1 MVEALVMPLTEDRVE
16 VIARQVLESTL
27 NRLGYSIVLP
37 DDMRRLAE
45 DLRWVA
51 ERRAEEAEMR
61 VAETNRTRNA
71 VAILAAGVTAGLGV
85 LGTVLTQWL
94 SSHLGGGSR

>member
-1 MVEALVMPLTEDRVE
+1 MPVTEDRVE
-16 VIARQVLESTL
+16 VIARQVLESVL

-51 ERRAEEAEMR
+51 ERRAEEAER
-61 VAETNRTRNA
+61 HVAESNRTRNI
-71 VAILAAGVTAGLGV
+71 VAIVAAAVTASLGV
-85 LGTVLTQWL
+85 LGTVFTQWL
-94 SSHLGGGSR
+94 SSHLGSGSR